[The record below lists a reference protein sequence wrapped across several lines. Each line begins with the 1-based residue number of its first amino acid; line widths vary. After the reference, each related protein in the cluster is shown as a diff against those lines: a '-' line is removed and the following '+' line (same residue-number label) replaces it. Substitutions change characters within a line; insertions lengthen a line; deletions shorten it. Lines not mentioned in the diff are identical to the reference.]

1 MDNNEPM
8 TYEQFKQT
16 EFYKETFKHYLT
28 RFNEVFTIEC
38 LESVYWRFYFA
49 GLLVNNEHLN

>member
-1 MDNNEPM
+1 MDNKEPM

-28 RFNEVFTIEC
+28 RFDKAFTINA
-38 LESVYWRFYFA
+38 LESAYYRFYFA
-49 GLLVNNEHLN
+49 GLLDDIT

>member
-28 RFNEVFTIEC
+28 RFDEAFTIEC
-38 LESVYWRFYFA
+38 LESAYYRFYFA
-49 GLLVNNEHLN
+49 GLLDGLT